1 MGPTEATRPAV
12 KQTGSPD
19 GGRASVRPP
28 REPAR
33 YGCSYEDVRWQKP
46 VRRIARRDAR
56 GTARRIDD
64 AALAQGL
71 SERRADAH
79 GGGLEAKTVRESCVA
94 SKPGGAYGEAA
105 GGNPGRLR
113 HGGRRP
119 DRRSCSSARC
129 GRVTVSV
136 ARVNAAAFVAT
147 RASEPADRRS
157 WNRRVGAR
165 AATQGRQRLAMCGVK
180 AAPAD
185 EARVVRHFEAP
196 RGAGPRRSW
205 DEGFAV
211 DAKAT
216 PRSSGSRTGQ
226 SKLTRANSWVIL
238 PDSPNRANGE
248 GRETKEDA
256 HAVSEMR
263 STRRVRTHKRRVS
276 CCDTVHAFGPKPI
289 DGARRRAQRGQAE
302 LRRGRLG

>member
-1 MGPTEATRPAV
+1 
-12 KQTGSPD
+12 
-19 GGRASVRPP
+19 
-28 REPAR
+28 
-33 YGCSYEDVRWQKP
+33 VRWQKL

-79 GGGLEAKTVRESCVA
+79 GGGLEARTVRGSHDA
-94 SKPGGAYGEAA
+94 SKPGGKCGSAA

-136 ARVNAAAFVAT
+136 ARVNARRSSQDGRRASWPSVLEPASRCPSGDR
-147 RASEPADRRS
+147 RASEIGD
-157 WNRRVGAR
+157 
-165 AATQGRQRLAMCGVK
+165 
-180 AAPAD
+180 
-185 EARVVRHFEAP
+185 VRGEGCSSR
-196 RGAGPRRSW
+196 RGAGGPSLRGAERRRSSKKLG
-205 DEGFAV
+205 EGFAV

-248 GRETKEDA
+248 GRESKEDA

-263 STRRVRTHKRRVS
+263 STRRVRTHKRR
-276 CCDTVHAFGPKPI
+276 DNT
-289 DGARRRAQRGQAE
+289 
-302 LRRGRLG
+302 LRHGSRVRS